1 MRWILSIVGALAF
14 WWLSTTSFIE
24 ATTHVKILQDL
35 NLNLQVACVQIG
47 VVLLMFP
54 VIEMAFIRPLKDALD
69 ARTRELEGTF
79 AEADN
84 LKARM
89 EELKADYEQR
99 LQTAEAEAREK
110 IQAALSEASQMKE
123 QIIAEART
131 QAEEIRS
138 RTLADLEQERQKM
151 MVDLRAHVVELTLTA
166 TERLIGSS
174 MDEQK
179 QRELVEHFIE
189 TAEVKAR

>member
-1 MRWILSIVGALAF
+1 MRWILSIVGAAAF
-14 WWLSTTSFIE
+14 WWLSTTPFIE
-24 ATTHVKILQDL
+24 AATHVQILQDL

-69 ARTRELEGTF
+69 ARTRELEATF

-110 IQAALSEASQMKE
+110 IQAALNEANQMKDR
-123 QIIAEART
+123 ILSDART
-131 QAEEIRS
+131 QAEEIRA
-138 RTLADLEQERQKM
+138 RTLADIEQERQKM
-151 MVDLRAHVVELTLTA
+151 MVDLRTHVVELTLTA
-166 TERLIGSS
+166 TERLIGAS

-189 TAEVKAR
+189 SAEVRAR